1 MPDFI
6 IVGAGSAGCVLA
18 NRLSEDPS
26 TSVLLLE
33 AGPPD
38 DNPEIHDPG
47 KFTQLFY
54 TDVAY
59 QYYTQKEAH
68 LTTGLVRPI
77 KGRIVFWP
85 RGKTLGGSS
94 SINASIYIRGNRRDY
109 DHWNYLGNEGWSY
122 DD

>member
-18 NRLSEDPS
+18 NRLSEDPA

-38 DNPEIHDPG
+38 DNPEIHDPS
-47 KFTQLFY
+47 KFTDLFY
-54 TDVAY
+54 SEVAY
-59 QYYTQKEAH
+59 QYFTQKEPH
-68 LTTGLVRPI
+68 LTTGRVQPS
-77 KGRIVFWP
+77 KGRILLWP

-109 DHWNYLGNEGWSY
+109 DNWSKL
-122 DD
+122 